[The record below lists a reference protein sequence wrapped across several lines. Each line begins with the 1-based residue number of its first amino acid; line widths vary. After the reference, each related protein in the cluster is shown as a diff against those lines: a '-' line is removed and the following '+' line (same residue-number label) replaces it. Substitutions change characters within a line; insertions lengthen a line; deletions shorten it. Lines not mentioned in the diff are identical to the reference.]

1 MAKNL
6 QESTNDNYD
15 NEYAARRLAFHPYNI
30 FMTLVLA
37 GITMLF
43 IAFSAA
49 YIYTRYQNDVPT
61 VKLPTIFILN
71 TFVLIASSLSIHWA
85 NKCYQKDETKKY
97 QTALLVTI
105 ILTTLFMILQIIGW
119 QGLVNQEI
127 FLASNNMA
135 SYLYLISG
143 LHFMHVIAGLPFLIL
158 FLRAA
163 YKKMKEPVSVLV
175 YFSDPEKRLKLK
187 LLTFYWHF
195 LDALWI
201 YLVLFFLI
209 NRLF

>member
-6 QESTNDNYD
+6 NRPSNDNSD
-15 NEYAARRLAFHPYNI
+15 IEYGERPMAFHPYNI
-30 FMTLVLA
+30 LMTLVLM
-37 GITMLF
+37 GVTMLF

-49 YIYTRYQNDVPT
+49 YIYTRYQSNVPT
-61 VKLPTIFILN
+61 IEVPNIFIFN
-71 TFVLIASSLSIHWA
+71 TFVLIASSLSIRWA
-85 NKCYQKDETKKY
+85 NQCYLDDNTKKY
-97 QTALLVTI
+97 QQALLLTI
-105 ILTTLFMILQIIGW
+105 ALTCIFMVLQMIGW
-119 QGLVNQEI
+119 QDLVHQEI
-127 FLASNNMA
+127 FLATSNMS

-158 FLRAA
+158 FFRAA
-163 YKKMKEPVSVLV
+163 RKNMREPVSVLV

-201 YLVLFFLI
+201 YLILFFLI
-209 NRLF
+209 NRMF

>member
-6 QESTNDNYD
+6 HHPTDENADS
-15 NEYAARRLAFHPYNI
+15 EYGTRRMAFHPYNI

-61 VKLPTIFILN
+61 IKLPNIFIFN
-71 TFVLIASSLSIHWA
+71 TFILLGSSLSIHWA
-85 NKCYQKDETKKY
+85 NQCYQKDETKKY
-97 QTALLVTI
+97 QLALLITI
-105 ILTTLFMILQIIGW
+105 ILTSIFMVLQMIGW
-119 QGLVNQEI
+119 QDLIHQEI
-127 FLASNNMA
+127 FLVTNNMA

-158 FLRAA
+158 FLHAA
-163 YKKMKEPVSVLV
+163 RQKMKEPVSVLI

-209 NRLF
+209 NRMF

>member
-1 MAKNL
+1 MARNL
-6 QESTNDNYD
+6 QNTTNEDAD
-15 NEYAARRLAFHPYNI
+15 SEYAARRMAFHPYNI
-30 FMTLVLA
+30 LMTLVLM

-49 YIYTRYQNDVPT
+49 YIYTRFQSNVPT
-61 VKLPTIFILN
+61 IEVPNIFILN
-71 TFVLIASSLSIHWA
+71 TFVLLASSFTIRWA
-85 NKCYQKDETKKY
+85 NQSYQKDDTKKY

-105 ILTTLFMILQIIGW
+105 VLTCLFMVLQMIGW
-119 QGLVNQEI
+119 QDLIHQEI
-127 FLASNNMA
+127 LLASSNMA
-135 SYLYLISG
+135 SYLYVISG

-158 FLRAA
+158 FYRAA
-163 YKKMKEPVSVLV
+163 LKKMKEPVSVLV

-201 YLVLFFLI
+201 YLILFFLI

>member
-1 MAKNL
+1 MAKDLKDPTDENF
-6 QESTNDNYD
+6 ES
-15 NEYAARRLAFHPYNI
+15 EYTARRMAFHPYNI
-30 FMTLVLA
+30 FMTLVLM

-49 YIYTRYQNDVPT
+49 YIYTRYQNNVPT
-61 VKLPTIFILN
+61 VKLPNIFILN
-71 TFVLIASSLSIHWA
+71 TFVLLASSLSIHWA
-85 NKCYQKDETKKY
+85 NKCYQKDDTKKY
-97 QTALLVTI
+97 QLALLVTI
-105 ILTTLFMILQIIGW
+105 VLTSIFMVLQMIGW
-119 QGLVNQEI
+119 QDLVKQDI
-127 FLASNNMA
+127 FLATSNMA

-163 YKKMKEPVSVLV
+163 RKKMKEPVSVLV

>member
-6 QESTNDNYD
+6 QHPTNDEAD
-15 NEYAARRLAFHPYNI
+15 SEYAARRMAFHPYNI
-30 FMTLVLA
+30 FMSLVLI
-37 GITMLF
+37 GVTMLF

-49 YIYTRYQNDVPT
+49 YIYTRFQSDIPT
-61 VKLPTIFILN
+61 IKLPNLFIFNTFIL
-71 TFVLIASSLSIHWA
+71 IGSSLTIRWA
-85 NKCYQKDETKKY
+85 NTSYKKDDTKQYQL
-97 QTALLVTI
+97 ALLVTI
-105 ILTTLFMILQIIGW
+105 VLTCIFMVLQMVAW
-119 QGLVNQEI
+119 QDLVHQDI
-127 FLASNNMA
+127 FVATSTMA

-158 FLRAA
+158 FYHAA
-163 YKKMKEPVSVLV
+163 LKKMKEPVSVLV

-201 YLVLFFLI
+201 YLVLFFLV